1 MLMTDGPY
9 GNFAGRD
16 ASLGMAKQSFDEDML
31 TPLDQP
37 LNKLDGL
44 TMDEM

>member
-1 MLMTDGPY
+1 
-9 GNFAGRD
+9 
-16 ASLGMAKQSFDEDML
+16 MAKQSFDEDML

-37 LNKLDGL
+37 LDQLDGF